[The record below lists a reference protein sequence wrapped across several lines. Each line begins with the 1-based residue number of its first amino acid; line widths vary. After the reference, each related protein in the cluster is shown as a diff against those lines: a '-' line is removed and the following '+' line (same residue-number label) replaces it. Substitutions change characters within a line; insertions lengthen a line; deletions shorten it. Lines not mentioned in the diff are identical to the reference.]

1 MHYFFMFEWL
11 IHICFTFIIFSI
23 TLKKYRW
30 PKTSILKSEED
41 LRLRFAWRIQPAW
54 RQETHQKKIKYAC
67 YLSKLKII
75 ISYNI
80 YDFDWFEQVTSFVLI
95 PTSRDNELNRCKL
108 YCWRCWRRGRLIN
121 IFLACLKSTKLF
133 PALDLHQYVWA
144 KQKLLSWNLSQF
156 HWQLVFD
163 KKTKNNL
170 RHISS

>member
-121 IFLACLKSTKLF
+121 ILLACSKSTKLF
-133 PALDLHQYVWA
+133 PA
-144 KQKLLSWNLSQF
+144 
-156 HWQLVFD
+156 
-163 KKTKNNL
+163 
-170 RHISS
+170 

>member
-144 KQKLLSWNLSQF
+144 KQKLLSWNLSQI
-156 HWQLVFD
+156 HWQLVFG
-163 KKTKNNL
+163 KKQKNNL